1 MLVLTHGRTSVFPMD
16 LTDSGRLLKVLFTL
30 PVSSF
35 GQNTLDSRF
44 CPLESSREYWT
55 CVVFLGEN
63 QLARK
68 CKEPNRIKSC
78 GKTQRIKLVLSVL
91 HFVAGSVRH
100 EIRPIRMRYLWSD
113 FRAWKEPFSEVYM
126 MTFSLYSK
134 LVWVIST
141 LYLLGML
148 FGHFILIVVTLVF
161 NILLS

>member
-1 MLVLTHGRTSVFPMD
+1 MLHVRSRLSNRLLYTCSMLVLTHGTTSVFPMD

-30 PVSSF
+30 PVSTF

-44 CPLESSREYWT
+44 CPLESNREYWT

-134 LVWVIST
+134 LV
-141 LYLLGML
+141 
-148 FGHFILIVVTLVF
+148 
-161 NILLS
+161 